1 MRYLRTVS
9 TRRLLAMLAGVVA
22 VIAAGTAIAVAAAG
36 SGPKPPPESLA
47 KAVHGAL
54 TAPDVQGISARISF
68 TNHLIGSTNLQGTD
82 PILSGATGRLWISND
97 GRMRLELQ
105 SDSGN
110 DAQVLVSKTGF
121 WIYDPS
127 SNTQYRGALPAD
139 HGKQSSA
146 SDKVPTIAQIQQR
159 VNELIRHANLSGAI
173 PSDVAGQAAYTVRVS
188 PKHDG
193 GLLGS
198 AEIAW
203 DAARGVPL
211 KFAIYARGQDKPV
224 IQLKVTD
231 ISYGKVPASDFAVS
245 PPSGAK
251 VVTVNVPAGNAKA
264 KAAGKHGRAHREVTG
279 AAAVAKKVPFA
290 LTAPKTLVGLP
301 RRSVS
306 LIDMSGT
313 PAALVTYGQNLG
325 GIAVIEQ
332 AAKPGASPQAATGGD
347 NRGLSLPPVTINGAT
362 GHELDTALGTV
373 LQFRARGVDYTVLG
387 SVPAAAADAAARA
400 L

>member
-1 MRYLRTVS
+1 MI
-9 TRRLLAMLAGVVA
+9 AGVVA
-22 VIAAGTAIAVAAAG
+22 VIAAGTAIAVASAG

-47 KAVHGAL
+47 RAVHGAL
-54 TAPDVQGISARISF
+54 TAPGVQGISARISF

-82 PILSGATGRLWISND
+82 PILSGANGRLWISND
-97 GRMRLELQ
+97 GQMRLELQ
-105 SDSGN
+105 SDNGQ

-127 SNTQYRGALPAD
+127 SNTVYRGTLPSGS
-139 HGKQSSA
+139 HQGKHA
-146 SDKVPTIAQIQQR
+146 DKVPSIAQIQQR
-159 VNELIRHANLSGAI
+159 ISEFVQHGNLSGAI

-198 AEIAW
+198 AQLAW

-211 KFAIYARGQDKPV
+211 SFAIYARGQDKPV

-245 PPSGAK
+245 PPPGAK
-251 VVTVNVPAGNAKA
+251 VVTVNVPAGKA
-264 KAAGKHGRAHREVTG
+264 KAARKHARAHREVTG

-332 AAKPGASPQAATGGD
+332 AAQPQASSGGD
-347 NRGLSLPPVTINGAT
+347 HRGLSLPAVTIKGAT

-373 LQFRARGVDYTVLG
+373 VQFSRGGVDYTVLG

>member
-9 TRRLLAMLAGVVA
+9 TRRLLAMIAGVVA
-22 VIAAGTAIAVAAAG
+22 VIAGGTAIAVAAGG

-47 KAVHGAL
+47 RAAHGAL
-54 TAPDVQGISARISF
+54 TAPAVQGISARISF

-105 SDSGN
+105 SDSGQ
-110 DAQVLVSKTGF
+110 DAQVVVSKTGF

-127 SNTQYRGALPAD
+127 SNTQYRGALPPD

-264 KAAGKHGRAHREVTG
+264 KPAGKHGRAHREVTG

>member
-9 TRRLLAMLAGVVA
+9 TRRLLAMIAGVVA
-22 VIAAGTAIAVAAAG
+22 VIAGASAIAVAAAG

-47 KAVHGAL
+47 RAVHGAL

-105 SDSGN
+105 SDSGQ
-110 DAQVLVSKTGF
+110 DAQVLVSKSGF

-127 SNTQYRGALPAD
+127 SNTEYRGTLPAD
-139 HGKQSSA
+139 SHNGKQA
-146 SDKVPTIAQIQQR
+146 DKIPSIAQIQQR
-159 VNELIRHANLSGAI
+159 ISELIQHANLSGAI

-198 AEIAW
+198 AELAW
-203 DAARGVPL
+203 DATRGVPL
-211 KFAIYARGQDKPV
+211 RFAIYARGQDKPV

-245 PPSGAK
+245 PPPGAK
-251 VVTVNVPAGNAKA
+251 VVTVNVPTGKA

-290 LTAPKTLVGLP
+290 LTAPTTLVGLP

-306 LIDMSGT
+306 MIDMNGT

-332 AAKPGASPQAATGGD
+332 AAQPQASSGSD
-347 NRGLSLPPVTINGAT
+347 QRGLSLPGVTINGAT

-373 LQFRARGVDYTVLG
+373 VQFTRGGVDYTVLG

>member
-1 MRYLRTVS
+1 
-9 TRRLLAMLAGVVA
+9 
-22 VIAAGTAIAVAAAG
+22 
-36 SGPKPPPESLA
+36 
-47 KAVHGAL
+47 
-54 TAPDVQGISARISF
+54 
-68 TNHLIGSTNLQGTD
+68 
-82 PILSGATGRLWISND
+82 
-97 GRMRLELQ
+97 MRLELQ
-105 SDSGN
+105 SDSGQ
-110 DAQVLVSKTGF
+110 DAQVLVSKSGF

-127 SNTQYRGALPAD
+127 SNTQYRGALPPD

-264 KAAGKHGRAHREVTG
+264 KPAGKHGRAHREVTG